1 MSTET
6 QSTEREIVAY
16 ATKGGK
22 LAKITTAVKTWGE
35 LKPLLK
41 AQGYDLNSLLAAEN
55 VNRADLVND
64 LAVLPEG
71 PFKVFLRPKQTKS
84 GADLPY
90 KEVRAKIQALIASD
104 GDAAKAHFNEGKNY
118 TTKKG
123 DELNVLLNSY
133 KGGSKTTTSSAK
145 AEPKKAEPKA
155 KKEAVKTEAPKAES
169 KASPKASEA
178 QEFSEEGCIKVAVEA
193 LSKIKSVDTT
203 AIISLVEDL
212 LTTPVKEAEPVKRE
226 PTEEELLAEEAKSF
240 LSGY

>member
-6 QSTEREIVAY
+6 QIAVREIVAY

-22 LAKITTAVKTWGE
+22 IAKINSDVKTWGE

-41 AQGYDLNSLLAAEN
+41 REGYDLNSLLAAESI
-55 VNRADLVND
+55 NRADLVND

-71 PFKVFLRPKQTKS
+71 PFRVFLRPKQTKS

-90 KEVRAKIQALIASD
+90 KEVRAKVQELIASD
-104 GDAAKAHFNEGKNY
+104 GDVAKAHFNEGKNY

-133 KGGSKTTTSSAK
+133 KGGSGTTSSAK
-145 AEPKKAEPKA
+145 AEPKKEEPK
-155 KKEAVKTEAPKAES
+155 APKAEE

-193 LSKIKSVDTT
+193 LSKIKSVNT
-203 AIISLVEDL
+203 ANVISLVKDL
-212 LTTPVKEAEPVKRE
+212 LNENVSAAAPVKKE
-226 PTEEELLAEEAKSF
+226 PTEEELLAAEAKAF
-240 LSGY
+240 MEGY

>member
-6 QSTEREIVAY
+6 QNAVREIVAY

-22 LAKITTAVKTWGE
+22 IAKINSDVKTWGE

-41 AQGYDLNSLLAAEN
+41 MEGYDLNSLLAAESI
-55 VNRADLVND
+55 NRADLVND

-71 PFKVFLRPKQTKS
+71 PFRVFLRPKQTKS

-90 KEVRAKIQALIASD
+90 KEVRAKVQELIASD
-104 GDAAKAHFNEGKNY
+104 GDVAKAHFNEGKNY

-133 KGGSKTTTSSAK
+133 KGGSGTTSSAK
-145 AEPKKAEPKA
+145 AEPE
-155 KKEAVKTEAPKAES
+155 KEAVKIEAPKAEE

-203 AIISLVEDL
+203 AIVSLVKDL
-212 LTTPVKEAEPVKRE
+212 LKGNVPAADPVKKE
-226 PTEEELLAEEAKSF
+226 PTEEELLAEEAKAF
-240 LSGY
+240 MEGY

>member
-6 QSTEREIVAY
+6 QNAVREIVAY

-22 LAKITTAVKTWGE
+22 IAKINSDVKTWGE

-41 AQGYDLNSLLAAEN
+41 REGYDLNSLLAAESI
-55 VNRADLVND
+55 NRADLVND

-71 PFKVFLRPKQTKS
+71 PFRVFLRPKQTKS

-90 KEVRAKIQALIASD
+90 KEVRAKVQELIASD
-104 GDAAKAHFNEGKNY
+104 GDVAKAHFNEGKNY

-133 KGGSKTTTSSAK
+133 KGGSGTTSSAK
-145 AEPKKAEPKA
+145 AEPKK
-155 KKEAVKTEAPKAES
+155 EAVKAEE

-178 QEFSEEGCIKVAVEA
+178 QEFSEEGCIEIAVEA
-193 LSKIKSVDTT
+193 LSKIKSVNT
-203 AIISLVEDL
+203 ANVISLVKDL
-212 LTTPVKEAEPVKRE
+212 LKGKATPVKKE
-226 PTEEELLAEEAKSF
+226 PTEEELLAAEAKAF
-240 LSGY
+240 MEGY

>member
-6 QSTEREIVAY
+6 QTAVREIVAY

-22 LAKITTAVKTWGE
+22 IAKINTDVKTWGE

-41 AQGYDLNSLLAAEN
+41 REGYDLNSLLAAESI
-55 VNRADLVND
+55 NRADLVND

-71 PFKVFLRPKQTKS
+71 PFRVFLRPKQTKS

-90 KEVRAKIQALIASD
+90 KEVRAKVQELIASD
-104 GDAAKAHFNEGKNY
+104 GDVAKAHFNEGKNY

-133 KGGSKTTTSSAK
+133 KGGSGTTSSAK
-145 AEPKKAEPKA
+145 VEP
-155 KKEAVKTEAPKAES
+155 KKEAVKAEE

-178 QEFSEEGCIKVAVEA
+178 QEVSEEGCIEIAVEA
-193 LSKIKSVDTT
+193 LSKIKSVNT
-203 AIISLVEDL
+203 ANVISLVKDL
-212 LTTPVKEAEPVKRE
+212 LNENVSAAPVKKE
-226 PTEEELLAEEAKSF
+226 PTEEELLAEEAKAF
-240 LSGY
+240 MEGY

>member
-6 QSTEREIVAY
+6 QTAVREIVAY

-22 LAKITTAVKTWGE
+22 IAKINSDVKTWGE

-41 AQGYDLNSLLAAEN
+41 MEGYDLNSLLAAESI
-55 VNRADLVND
+55 NRADLVND

-71 PFKVFLRPKQTKS
+71 PFRVFLRPKQTKS
-84 GADLPY
+84 GTDLPY
-90 KEVRAKIQALIASD
+90 KEVRAKVQELIAFD
-104 GDAAKAHFNEGKNY
+104 GDVAKAHFNEGKNY

-133 KGGSKTTTSSAK
+133 KVGSVTTSSAK
-145 AEPKKAEPKA
+145 AEPKKEEPK
-155 KKEAVKTEAPKAES
+155 APKAEE

-193 LSKIKSVDTT
+193 LSKIKSVNT
-203 AIISLVEDL
+203 ANVISLVKDL
-212 LTTPVKEAEPVKRE
+212 LNENVSAAAPVKKE
-226 PTEEELLAEEAKSF
+226 PTEEELLAEEAKAF
-240 LSGY
+240 MEGY

>member
-6 QSTEREIVAY
+6 QIAVREIVAY

-22 LAKITTAVKTWGE
+22 IAKINSDVKTWGE

-41 AQGYDLNSLLAAEN
+41 GEGYDLNSLLAAESI
-55 VNRADLVND
+55 NRADLVND

-71 PFKVFLRPKQTKS
+71 PFRVFLRPKQTKS

-90 KEVRAKIQALIASD
+90 KEVRAKVQELIASD
-104 GDAAKAHFNEGKNY
+104 GDVAKAHFNEGKNY

-133 KGGSKTTTSSAK
+133 KGGSGTTSSAK
-145 AEPKKAEPKA
+145 AEPKKEEPK
-155 KKEAVKTEAPKAES
+155 APKAEE

-193 LSKIKSVDTT
+193 LSKIKSVNT
-203 AIISLVEDL
+203 ANVISLVKDL
-212 LTTPVKEAEPVKRE
+212 LNENVSAAAPVKKE
-226 PTEEELLAEEAKSF
+226 PTEEEILAEEAKAF
-240 LSGY
+240 MEGY

>member
-6 QSTEREIVAY
+6 QNAVREIVAY

-22 LAKITTAVKTWGE
+22 IAKINTDVKTWGE

-41 AQGYDLNSLLAAEN
+41 IEGYDLNSLLAAESI
-55 VNRADLVND
+55 NRADLVND

-71 PFKVFLRPKQTKS
+71 PFRVFLRPKQTKS

-90 KEVRAKIQALIASD
+90 KEVRAKVQELIASD
-104 GDAAKAHFNEGKNY
+104 GDVAKAHFNEGKNY

-133 KGGSKTTTSSAK
+133 KGGSVTTSSAK
-145 AEPKKAEPKA
+145 AEPKK
-155 KKEAVKTEAPKAES
+155 EAIKAEE

-193 LSKIKSVDTT
+193 LSKIKSVNT
-203 AIISLVEDL
+203 ANVISLVKDL
-212 LTTPVKEAEPVKRE
+212 LNENVSAAAPVKKE
-226 PTEEELLAEEAKSF
+226 PTEEELLAEEAKAF
-240 LSGY
+240 MEGY

>member
-6 QSTEREIVAY
+6 QTAVREIVAY

-22 LAKITTAVKTWGE
+22 IAKINSDVKTWGE

-41 AQGYDLNSLLAAEN
+41 REGYDLNSLLAAESI
-55 VNRADLVND
+55 NRADLVND

-71 PFKVFLRPKQTKS
+71 PFRVFLRPKQTKS

-90 KEVRAKIQALIASD
+90 KEVRAKVQELIASD
-104 GDAAKAHFNEGKNY
+104 GDVAKAHFNEGKNY

-133 KGGSKTTTSSAK
+133 KGGSGTTSSAK
-145 AEPKKAEPKA
+145 AEPKKEEPK
-155 KKEAVKTEAPKAES
+155 APKAEE

-193 LSKIKSVDTT
+193 LSKIKSVNT
-203 AIISLVEDL
+203 ANVISLVKDL
-212 LTTPVKEAEPVKRE
+212 LNENVSAAAPVKKE
-226 PTEEELLAEEAKSF
+226 PTEEELLAEEAKAF
-240 LSGY
+240 MEGY

>member
-6 QSTEREIVAY
+6 QNAVREIVAY

-22 LAKITTAVKTWGE
+22 IAKINTDVKTWGE

-41 AQGYDLNSLLAAEN
+41 IEGYDLNSLLAAESI
-55 VNRADLVND
+55 NRADLVND

-71 PFKVFLRPKQTKS
+71 PFRVFLRPKQTKS

-90 KEVRAKIQALIASD
+90 KEVRAKVQELIASD
-104 GDAAKAHFNEGKNY
+104 GDVAKAHFNEGKNY

-133 KGGSKTTTSSAK
+133 KGGSGTTSSAK
-145 AEPKKAEPKA
+145 AET
-155 KKEAVKTEAPKAES
+155 KKEAVKAEE

-193 LSKIKSVDTT
+193 LSKIKSVNT
-203 AIISLVEDL
+203 ANVISLVKDL
-212 LTTPVKEAEPVKRE
+212 LNENVSAAAPVKKE
-226 PTEEELLAEEAKSF
+226 PTEEELLAAEAKAF
-240 LSGY
+240 MEGY

>member
-6 QSTEREIVAY
+6 QNAVREIVAY

-22 LAKITTAVKTWGE
+22 IAKINSDVKTWGE

-41 AQGYDLNSLLAAEN
+41 REGYDLNSLLAAESI
-55 VNRADLVND
+55 NRADLVND

-71 PFKVFLRPKQTKS
+71 PFRVFLRPKQTKS

-90 KEVRAKIQALIASD
+90 KEVRAKVQELIASD
-104 GDAAKAHFNEGKNY
+104 GDVAKAHFNEGKNY

-133 KGGSKTTTSSAK
+133 KGGSGTTSSAK
-145 AEPKKAEPKA
+145 AET
-155 KKEAVKTEAPKAES
+155 KKEAVKAEE

-193 LSKIKSVDTT
+193 LSKIKSVNT
-203 AIISLVEDL
+203 ANVISLVKDL
-212 LTTPVKEAEPVKRE
+212 LNENVSAAAPVKKE
-226 PTEEELLAEEAKSF
+226 PTEEELLAAEAKAF
-240 LSGY
+240 MEGY

>member
-6 QSTEREIVAY
+6 QIAVREIVAY

-22 LAKITTAVKTWGE
+22 IAKINSDVKTWGE

-41 AQGYDLNSLLAAEN
+41 REGYDLNSLLAAESI
-55 VNRADLVND
+55 NRADLVND

-71 PFKVFLRPKQTKS
+71 PFRVFLRPKQTKS

-90 KEVRAKIQALIASD
+90 KEVRAKVQALIASD
-104 GDAAKAHFNEGKNY
+104 GDVAKAHFNEGKNY

-133 KGGSKTTTSSAK
+133 KGGSGTTSSAK
-145 AEPKKAEPKA
+145 AEPKE
-155 KKEAVKTEAPKAES
+155 EVVKTEEKS
-169 KASPKASEA
+169 SPKASEA

-193 LSKIKSVDTT
+193 LSKIKSVNT
-203 AIISLVEDL
+203 ANVISLVKDL
-212 LTTPVKEAEPVKRE
+212 LNENVPAAAPEKKE
-226 PTEEELLAEEAKSF
+226 PTEKELLAEEAKAF
-240 LSGY
+240 MEGY

>member
-6 QSTEREIVAY
+6 QIAVREIVAY

-22 LAKITTAVKTWGE
+22 IAKINTDVKTWGE

-41 AQGYDLNSLLAAEN
+41 EEGYDLNSLLAAESI
-55 VNRADLVND
+55 NRADLVND
-64 LAVLPEG
+64 LAILPEG
-71 PFKVFLRPKQTKS
+71 PFRVFLRPKQTKS

-90 KEVRAKIQALIASD
+90 KEVRAKVQELIASD
-104 GDAAKAHFNEGKNY
+104 GDVAKAHFNEGKNY

-133 KGGSKTTTSSAK
+133 KGGSTATSSAK

-155 KKEAVKTEAPKAES
+155 KEEAVKAEE
-169 KASPKASEA
+169 KASSKASEA

-203 AIISLVEDL
+203 SVISLVKDL
-212 LTTPVKEAEPVKRE
+212 LKGNVLAAAPEKKE
-226 PTEEELLAEEAKSF
+226 PTEEEILAVEAKAF
-240 LSGY
+240 MAGY

>member
-6 QSTEREIVAY
+6 QNAVREIVAY

-22 LAKITTAVKTWGE
+22 IAKINSDVKTWGE

-41 AQGYDLNSLLAAEN
+41 MEGYDLNSLLAAESI
-55 VNRADLVND
+55 NRADLVSD
-64 LAVLPEG
+64 LAALPEG
-71 PFKVFLRPKQTKS
+71 PFRVFLRPKQTKS

-90 KEVRAKIQALIASD
+90 KEVRAKVQELIASD
-104 GDAAKAHFNEGKNY
+104 GDVAKAHFNEGKNY

-133 KGGSKTTTSSAK
+133 KGGSTATSSAK
-145 AEPKKAEPKA
+145 AEPKK
-155 KKEAVKTEAPKAES
+155 EAVKIEAPKAEE

-203 AIISLVEDL
+203 AIVSLVKDL
-212 LTTPVKEAEPVKRE
+212 LKGNVLAAAPVKKE
-226 PTEEELLAEEAKSF
+226 PTEEELLAAEAKAF
-240 LSGY
+240 MEGY

>member
-6 QSTEREIVAY
+6 QIAVREIVAY

-22 LAKITTAVKTWGE
+22 IAKINTDVKTWGE

-41 AQGYDLNSLLAAEN
+41 MEGYDLNSLLAAESI
-55 VNRADLVND
+55 NRADLVND

-71 PFKVFLRPKQTKS
+71 PFRVFLRPKQTKS

-90 KEVRAKIQALIASD
+90 KEVRAKVQELIASD
-104 GDAAKAHFNEGKNY
+104 GDVAKAHFNEGKNY

-133 KGGSKTTTSSAK
+133 KGGSGTTSSAK
-145 AEPKKAEPKA
+145 AEPKKEEPK
-155 KKEAVKTEAPKAES
+155 APKAEE

-193 LSKIKSVDTT
+193 LSKIKSVNT
-203 AIISLVEDL
+203 ANVISLVKDL
-212 LTTPVKEAEPVKRE
+212 LNENVSAAAPVKKE
-226 PTEEELLAEEAKSF
+226 PTEEDLLAEEAKAF
-240 LSGY
+240 MEGY

>member
-6 QSTEREIVAY
+6 QNAVREIVAY

-22 LAKITTAVKTWGE
+22 IAKINSDVKTWGE

-41 AQGYDLNSLLAAEN
+41 REGYDLNSLLAAESI
-55 VNRADLVND
+55 NRADLVND

-71 PFKVFLRPKQTKS
+71 PFRVFLRPKQTKS

-90 KEVRAKIQALIASD
+90 KEVRAKVQELIASD
-104 GDAAKAHFNEGKNY
+104 GDVAKAHFNEGKNY

-133 KGGSKTTTSSAK
+133 KGGSGTTSSAK
-145 AEPKKAEPKA
+145 AEPKKEEPK
-155 KKEAVKTEAPKAES
+155 APKAEE

-178 QEFSEEGCIKVAVEA
+178 QKFSEEGCIEVAVEA
-193 LSKIKSVDTT
+193 LSKIKSVNT
-203 AIISLVEDL
+203 ANVISLVKDL
-212 LTTPVKEAEPVKRE
+212 LNENVSAAAPVKKE
-226 PTEEELLAEEAKSF
+226 PTEEELLAEEAKAF
-240 LSGY
+240 MEGY

>member
-6 QSTEREIVAY
+6 QTAVREIVAY

-22 LAKITTAVKTWGE
+22 IAKINSDVKTWGE

-41 AQGYDLNSLLAAEN
+41 REGYDLNSLLAAESI
-55 VNRADLVND
+55 NRADLVND

-71 PFKVFLRPKQTKS
+71 PFRVFLRPKQTKS

-90 KEVRAKIQALIASD
+90 KEVRAKVQELIASD
-104 GDAAKAHFNEGKNY
+104 GDVAKAHFNEGKNY

-133 KGGSKTTTSSAK
+133 KGGSGTTSSAK
-145 AEPKKAEPKA
+145 AET
-155 KKEAVKTEAPKAES
+155 KKEAVKAEE

-178 QEFSEEGCIKVAVEA
+178 QEVSEEGCIEVAVEA
-193 LSKIKSVDTT
+193 LSKIKSVDT
-203 AIISLVEDL
+203 ADVISLVKDL
-212 LTTPVKEAEPVKRE
+212 LKGKATPVKKE
-226 PTEEELLAEEAKSF
+226 PTEEELLAEEAKAF
-240 LSGY
+240 MKGY

>member
-6 QSTEREIVAY
+6 QIAVREIVAY

-22 LAKITTAVKTWGE
+22 IAKINSDVKTWGE

-41 AQGYDLNSLLAAEN
+41 REGYDLNSLLAAESI
-55 VNRADLVND
+55 NRADLVND

-71 PFKVFLRPKQTKS
+71 PFRVFLRPKQTKS

-90 KEVRAKIQALIASD
+90 KEVRAKVQELIASD
-104 GDAAKAHFNEGKNY
+104 GDVAKAHFNEGKNY

-133 KGGSKTTTSSAK
+133 KGGSGTTSSAK
-145 AEPKKAEPKA
+145 AEP
-155 KKEAVKTEAPKAES
+155 KKEAVKTEAPKAEE

-193 LSKIKSVDTT
+193 LSKIKSVNT
-203 AIISLVEDL
+203 ANVISLVKDL
-212 LTTPVKEAEPVKRE
+212 LKGKKATPEKKE
-226 PTEEELLAEEAKSF
+226 PTEEELLAEEAKAF
-240 LSGY
+240 MKGY

>member
-6 QSTEREIVAY
+6 QIAVREIVAY

-22 LAKITTAVKTWGE
+22 IAKINSDVKTWGE

-41 AQGYDLNSLLAAEN
+41 REGYDLNSLLAAESI
-55 VNRADLVND
+55 NRADLVND

-71 PFKVFLRPKQTKS
+71 PFRIFLRPKQTKS

-90 KEVRAKIQALIASD
+90 KEVRAKVQELIASD
-104 GDAAKAHFNEGKNY
+104 GDVAKTHFNEGKNY

-133 KGGSKTTTSSAK
+133 KGGSVTTSSAK
-145 AEPKKAEPKA
+145 AEPKK
-155 KKEAVKTEAPKAES
+155 EAVKAEE

-178 QEFSEEGCIKVAVEA
+178 QEVSEEGCIEVAVEA

-203 AIISLVEDL
+203 AIISLVKDL
-212 LTTPVKEAEPVKRE
+212 LNENVSADPVKRE
-226 PTEEELLAEEAKSF
+226 PTEEELLAEEAKAF
-240 LSGY
+240 MRGY

>member
-6 QSTEREIVAY
+6 QIAVREIVAY

-22 LAKITTAVKTWGE
+22 IAKINTDVKTWGE

-41 AQGYDLNSLLAAEN
+41 REGYDLNSLLAAESI
-55 VNRADLVND
+55 NRADLVND

-71 PFKVFLRPKQTKS
+71 PFRVFLRPKQTKS

-90 KEVRAKIQALIASD
+90 KEVRAKVQEIIASD
-104 GDAAKAHFNEGKNY
+104 GDVAKAHFNEGKNY

-123 DELNVLLNSY
+123 DELNALLNSY
-133 KGGSKTTTSSAK
+133 KGGSTATSSAK

-155 KKEAVKTEAPKAES
+155 KEEVVKTEE
-169 KASPKASEA
+169 KASPKAKET

-203 AIISLVEDL
+203 GIISLVKDL
-212 LTTPVKEAEPVKRE
+212 LKGNVPAAPKKKE
-226 PTEEELLAEEAKSF
+226 PTEEEILAAEAEAF
-240 LSGY
+240 MEGY

>member
-6 QSTEREIVAY
+6 QTAVREIVAY

-22 LAKITTAVKTWGE
+22 IAKINSDVKTWGE

-41 AQGYDLNSLLAAEN
+41 REGYDLNSLLAAESI
-55 VNRADLVND
+55 NRADLVND

-71 PFKVFLRPKQTKS
+71 PFRVFLRPKQTKS

-90 KEVRAKIQALIASD
+90 KEVRAKVQELIASD
-104 GDAAKAHFNEGKNY
+104 GDVAKAHFNEGKNY

-133 KGGSKTTTSSAK
+133 KGGSVTTSSAK
-145 AEPKKAEPKA
+145 AEPKK
-155 KKEAVKTEAPKAES
+155 EAVKAEE

-193 LSKIKSVDTT
+193 LSKIKSVNT
-203 AIISLVEDL
+203 ANVISLVKDL
-212 LTTPVKEAEPVKRE
+212 LNENVSAAAPVKKE
-226 PTEEELLAEEAKSF
+226 PTEEELLAEEAKAF
-240 LSGY
+240 MEGY

>member
-6 QSTEREIVAY
+6 QNAVREIVAY

-22 LAKITTAVKTWGE
+22 IAKISTDAKTWGE

-41 AQGYDLNSLLAAEN
+41 REGYDLNSLLAAESI
-55 VNRADLVND
+55 NRADLVND

-71 PFKVFLRPKQTKS
+71 PFRVFLRPKQTKS

-90 KEVRAKIQALIASD
+90 KEVRAKVQELIASD
-104 GDAAKAHFNEGKNY
+104 GDVAKAHFNEGKNY

-133 KGGSKTTTSSAK
+133 KGGSGTTSSTK
-145 AEPKKAEPKA
+145 AETKKAEPKA
-155 KKEAVKTEAPKAES
+155 KEESVKAEEKS
-169 KASPKASEA
+169 SPKASEA

-193 LSKIKSVDTT
+193 LSKIKSVNT
-203 AIISLVEDL
+203 ANVISLVKDL
-212 LTTPVKEAEPVKRE
+212 LKGKATPVKKE
-226 PTEEELLAEEAKSF
+226 PTEEELLAAEAKAF
-240 LSGY
+240 MEGY

>member
-6 QSTEREIVAY
+6 QNAVREIVAY

-22 LAKITTAVKTWGE
+22 IAKINTDVKTWGE

-41 AQGYDLNSLLAAEN
+41 REGYDLNSLLAAESI
-55 VNRADLVND
+55 NRADLVND

-71 PFKVFLRPKQTKS
+71 PFRVFLRPKQTKS

-90 KEVRAKIQALIASD
+90 KEVRAKVQELIASD
-104 GDAAKAHFNEGKNY
+104 GDVAKAHFNEGKNY

-133 KGGSKTTTSSAK
+133 KGGSGAATSSTK
-145 AEPKKAEPKA
+145 AEPKTKA
-155 KKEAVKTEAPKAES
+155 EAPKAEE
-169 KASPKASEA
+169 KTSPKANEA

-203 AIISLVEDL
+203 NIISLVKDL
-212 LTTPVKEAEPVKRE
+212 LKVKTETAPVKRE
-226 PTEEELLAEEAKSF
+226 PTEEELLAAEAKAF
-240 LSGY
+240 MEGY

>member
-6 QSTEREIVAY
+6 QIAVREIVAY

-22 LAKITTAVKTWGE
+22 IAKINSDVKTWGE

-41 AQGYDLNSLLAAEN
+41 REGYDLNSLLAAESI
-55 VNRADLVND
+55 NRADLVND

-71 PFKVFLRPKQTKS
+71 PFRVFLRPKQTKS

-90 KEVRAKIQALIASD
+90 KEVRAKVQELIASD
-104 GDAAKAHFNEGKNY
+104 GDVAKAHFNEGKNY

-133 KGGSKTTTSSAK
+133 KGGSVTTSSAK
-145 AEPKKAEPKA
+145 AEPKK
-155 KKEAVKTEAPKAES
+155 EAVKAEE

-203 AIISLVEDL
+203 AIVSLVKDL
-212 LTTPVKEAEPVKRE
+212 LKGNVPAAAPVKKE
-226 PTEEELLAEEAKSF
+226 PTEEELLAEEAKAF
-240 LSGY
+240 MEGY

>member
-6 QSTEREIVAY
+6 QIAVREIVAY

-22 LAKITTAVKTWGE
+22 IAKINTAVRTWGE

-41 AQGYDLNSLLAAEN
+41 NEGYDLNSLLAAESI
-55 VNRADLVND
+55 NRADLVND

-71 PFKVFLRPKQTKS
+71 PFRVFLRPKQTKS

-90 KEVRAKIQALIASD
+90 KEVRAKVQELIASD
-104 GDAAKAHFNEGKNY
+104 GDVAKAHFNEGKNY

-133 KGGSKTTTSSAK
+133 KGGSGTTSSAK
-145 AEPKKAEPKA
+145 AEPKE
-155 KKEAVKTEAPKAES
+155 EVVKTEEKS
-169 KASPKASEA
+169 SPKASEA

-203 AIISLVEDL
+203 GVISLVKDL
-212 LTTPVKEAEPVKRE
+212 LKGNVPAAPEKKE
-226 PTEEELLAEEAKSF
+226 PTEEELLAEEAKAF
-240 LSGY
+240 MEGY

>member
-6 QSTEREIVAY
+6 QIAVREIVAY

-22 LAKITTAVKTWGE
+22 IAKINSDVKTWGE

-41 AQGYDLNSLLAAEN
+41 MEGYDLNSLLAAESI
-55 VNRADLVND
+55 NRADLVND

-71 PFKVFLRPKQTKS
+71 PFRVFLRPKQTKS

-90 KEVRAKIQALIASD
+90 KEVRAKVQELIASD
-104 GDAAKAHFNEGKNY
+104 GDVAKAHFNEGKNY

-133 KGGSKTTTSSAK
+133 KGGSGTTSSAK
-145 AEPKKAEPKA
+145 AEPKK
-155 KKEAVKTEAPKAES
+155 EAVKIEAPKAEE

-193 LSKIKSVDTT
+193 LSKIKSVDT
-203 AIISLVEDL
+203 ADVISLVKDL
-212 LTTPVKEAEPVKRE
+212 LKGNVPAAAPVKKE
-226 PTEEELLAEEAKSF
+226 PTEEELLAAEAKAF
-240 LSGY
+240 MKGY

>member
-6 QSTEREIVAY
+6 QIAVREIVAY

-22 LAKITTAVKTWGE
+22 IAKINSDVKTWGE

-41 AQGYDLNSLLAAEN
+41 REGYDLNSLLAAESI
-55 VNRADLVND
+55 NRADLVND

-71 PFKVFLRPKQTKS
+71 PFRVFLRPKQTKS

-90 KEVRAKIQALIASD
+90 KEVRAKVQELIASD
-104 GDAAKAHFNEGKNY
+104 GDVAKAHFNEGKNY

-133 KGGSKTTTSSAK
+133 KGGSGTTSSAK
-145 AEPKKAEPKA
+145 AEPKKEEPK
-155 KKEAVKTEAPKAES
+155 APKAEE

-193 LSKIKSVDTT
+193 LSKIKSVDT
-203 AIISLVEDL
+203 ADVISLVKDL
-212 LTTPVKEAEPVKRE
+212 LKGKATPVKKE
-226 PTEEELLAEEAKSF
+226 PTEEELLAEEAKAF
-240 LSGY
+240 MKGY

>member
-6 QSTEREIVAY
+6 QIAVREIVAY

-22 LAKITTAVKTWGE
+22 IAKINSDVKTWGE

-41 AQGYDLNSLLAAEN
+41 MEGYDLNSLLAAESI
-55 VNRADLVND
+55 NRADLVND

-71 PFKVFLRPKQTKS
+71 PFRVFLRPKQTKS

-90 KEVRAKIQALIASD
+90 KEVRAKVQELIASD
-104 GDAAKAHFNEGKNY
+104 GDVAKAHFNEGKNY

-133 KGGSKTTTSSAK
+133 NGGSTATSSAK
-145 AEPKKAEPKA
+145 AEPKKEEPK
-155 KKEAVKTEAPKAES
+155 APKAEE

-203 AIISLVEDL
+203 AIISLVKDL
-212 LTTPVKEAEPVKRE
+212 LKGKATPVKKE
-226 PTEEELLAEEAKSF
+226 PTEEELLAAEAKAF
-240 LSGY
+240 MKGY

>member
-1 MSTET
+1 MSAET
-6 QSTEREIVAY
+6 QIAVREIVAY

-22 LAKITTAVKTWGE
+22 IAKINSDVKTWGE
-35 LKPLLK
+35 LKLLLK
-41 AQGYDLNSLLAAEN
+41 REGYDLNSLLAAESI
-55 VNRADLVND
+55 NRADLVND

-71 PFKVFLRPKQTKS
+71 PFRVFLRPKQTKS

-90 KEVRAKIQALIASD
+90 KEVRAKVQELIASD
-104 GDAAKAHFNEGKNY
+104 GDVAKAHFNEGKNY

-133 KGGSKTTTSSAK
+133 KGGSVTTSSAK
-145 AEPKKAEPKA
+145 AEPKK
-155 KKEAVKTEAPKAES
+155 EAVKIEAPKAEE

-203 AIISLVEDL
+203 AIISLVKDL
-212 LTTPVKEAEPVKRE
+212 LKGNVPAAAPVKKE
-226 PTEEELLAEEAKSF
+226 PTEEELLAAEAKAF
-240 LSGY
+240 MEGY

>member
-6 QSTEREIVAY
+6 QTAVREIVAY

-22 LAKITTAVKTWGE
+22 IAKISTDAKTWGE
-35 LKPLLK
+35 LKPLLRIE
-41 AQGYDLNSLLAAEN
+41 GYDLNSLLAAESI
-55 VNRADLVND
+55 NRADLVND

-71 PFKVFLRPKQTKS
+71 PFRVFLRPKQTKS

-90 KEVRAKIQALIASD
+90 KEVRAKVQELIASD
-104 GDAAKAHFNEGKNY
+104 GDVAKAHFNEGKNY

-133 KGGSKTTTSSAK
+133 KGGSGTTSSAK
-145 AEPKKAEPKA
+145 AET
-155 KKEAVKTEAPKAES
+155 KKEAVKAEE

-193 LSKIKSVDTT
+193 LSKIKSVNT
-203 AIISLVEDL
+203 ANVISLVKDL
-212 LTTPVKEAEPVKRE
+212 LNENVSVAAPVKKE
-226 PTEEELLAEEAKSF
+226 PTEEELLAEEAKAF
-240 LSGY
+240 MEGY

>member
-6 QSTEREIVAY
+6 QNAVREIVAY

-22 LAKITTAVKTWGE
+22 IAKINSDVKTWGE

-41 AQGYDLNSLLAAEN
+41 REGYDLNSLLAAESI
-55 VNRADLVND
+55 NRADLVND

-71 PFKVFLRPKQTKS
+71 PFRVFLRPKQTKS

-90 KEVRAKIQALIASD
+90 KEVRAQVQELIASD
-104 GDAAKAHFNEGKNY
+104 GDVAKAHFNEGKNY

-133 KGGSKTTTSSAK
+133 KGGSGTTSSAK
-145 AEPKKAEPKA
+145 AET
-155 KKEAVKTEAPKAES
+155 KKEAVKAEE

-203 AIISLVEDL
+203 DVISLVKAL
-212 LTTPVKEAEPVKRE
+212 LKGNVPAAAPVKKE
-226 PTEEELLAEEAKSF
+226 PTEEELLAEEAKAF
-240 LSGY
+240 MEGY

>member
-6 QSTEREIVAY
+6 QNAVREIVAY

-22 LAKITTAVKTWGE
+22 IAKINSDVKTWGE

-41 AQGYDLNSLLAAEN
+41 GEGYDLDSLLAAESI
-55 VNRADLVND
+55 NRADLVND

-71 PFKVFLRPKQTKS
+71 PFRVFLRPKQTKS

-90 KEVRAKIQALIASD
+90 KEVRAKVQELIASD
-104 GDAAKAHFNEGKNY
+104 GDVAKAHFNEGKNY

-133 KGGSKTTTSSAK
+133 KGGSGTTSSAK
-145 AEPKKAEPKA
+145 AEPKK
-155 KKEAVKTEAPKAES
+155 EAVKIEAPKAEE

-193 LSKIKSVDTT
+193 LSKIKSVNT
-203 AIISLVEDL
+203 ANVISLVKDL
-212 LTTPVKEAEPVKRE
+212 LNENVPAAAPVKKE
-226 PTEEELLAEEAKSF
+226 PTEEELLAEEAKAF
-240 LSGY
+240 MEGY

>member
-6 QSTEREIVAY
+6 QIAVREIVAY

-22 LAKITTAVKTWGE
+22 IAKINSDVKTWGE

-41 AQGYDLNSLLAAEN
+41 REGYDLNSLLAAESI
-55 VNRADLVND
+55 NRADLVND

-71 PFKVFLRPKQTKS
+71 PFRVFLRPKQTKS

-90 KEVRAKIQALIASD
+90 KEVRAKVQELIASD
-104 GDAAKAHFNEGKNY
+104 GDVAKAHFNEGKNY

-133 KGGSKTTTSSAK
+133 KGGSGTTSSAK
-145 AEPKKAEPKA
+145 AEPKKEEPK
-155 KKEAVKTEAPKAES
+155 APKAEE

-193 LSKIKSVDTT
+193 LSKIKSVNT
-203 AIISLVEDL
+203 ANVISLVKDL
-212 LTTPVKEAEPVKRE
+212 LNENVPAAAPVKKE
-226 PTEEELLAEEAKSF
+226 PTEEDLLAAEAKAF
-240 LSGY
+240 MEGY

>member
-6 QSTEREIVAY
+6 QIAVREIVAY

-22 LAKITTAVKTWGE
+22 IAKINSDVKTWGE

-41 AQGYDLNSLLAAEN
+41 MEGYDLNSLLAAESI
-55 VNRADLVND
+55 NRADLVND

-71 PFKVFLRPKQTKS
+71 PFRVFLRPKQTKS

-90 KEVRAKIQALIASD
+90 KEVRAKVQELIASD
-104 GDAAKAHFNEGKNY
+104 GDVAKAHFNEGKNY

-133 KGGSKTTTSSAK
+133 KGGSATTSSAK
-145 AEPKKAEPKA
+145 AEPKKEEPK
-155 KKEAVKTEAPKAES
+155 APKAEE

-178 QEFSEEGCIKVAVEA
+178 QEFSEEDCIKVAVEA
-193 LSKIKSVDTT
+193 LSKIKSVNT
-203 AIISLVEDL
+203 ANVISLVKDL
-212 LTTPVKEAEPVKRE
+212 LNENVSAAAPVKKE
-226 PTEEELLAEEAKSF
+226 PTEEELLAAEAKAF
-240 LSGY
+240 MEGY

>member
-6 QSTEREIVAY
+6 QTAVREIVAY

-22 LAKITTAVKTWGE
+22 IAKINTDVKTWGE

-41 AQGYDLNSLLAAEN
+41 REGYDLNSLLAAESI
-55 VNRADLVND
+55 NRADLVND

-71 PFKVFLRPKQTKS
+71 PFRVFLRPKQTKS
-84 GADLPY
+84 GTDLPY
-90 KEVRAKIQALIASD
+90 KEVRAKVQELIASD
-104 GDAAKAHFNEGKNY
+104 GDVAKAHFNEGKNY

-133 KGGSKTTTSSAK
+133 KGGSVTTSSAK
-145 AEPKKAEPKA
+145 AEPKKEEPK
-155 KKEAVKTEAPKAES
+155 APKAEE

-193 LSKIKSVDTT
+193 LSKIKSVNT
-203 AIISLVEDL
+203 ANVISLVKDL
-212 LTTPVKEAEPVKRE
+212 LNENVSAAPVKKE
-226 PTEEELLAEEAKSF
+226 PTEEELLAEEAKAF
-240 LSGY
+240 MEGY

>member
-6 QSTEREIVAY
+6 QIAVREIVAY

-22 LAKITTAVKTWGE
+22 IAKINSDVKTWGE

-41 AQGYDLNSLLAAEN
+41 REGYDLNSLLAAESI
-55 VNRADLVND
+55 NRADLVND

-71 PFKVFLRPKQTKS
+71 PFRVFLRPKQTKS

-90 KEVRAKIQALIASD
+90 KEVRAKVQELIASD
-104 GDAAKAHFNEGKNY
+104 GDVAKTHFNEGKNY

-133 KGGSKTTTSSAK
+133 KGGSTATSSAK
-145 AEPKKAEPKA
+145 AEPKKEEPK
-155 KKEAVKTEAPKAES
+155 APKAEE

-178 QEFSEEGCIKVAVEA
+178 QEVSEEGCIKVAVEA
-193 LSKIKSVDTT
+193 LSKIKSVNT
-203 AIISLVEDL
+203 ANVISLVKDL
-212 LTTPVKEAEPVKRE
+212 LNENVSAAPVKKE
-226 PTEEELLAEEAKSF
+226 PTEEELLAEEAKAF
-240 LSGY
+240 MEGY

>member
-6 QSTEREIVAY
+6 QNAVREIVAY

-22 LAKITTAVKTWGE
+22 IAKINSDVKTWGE

-41 AQGYDLNSLLAAEN
+41 REGYDLNSLLAAESI
-55 VNRADLVND
+55 NRADLVND

-71 PFKVFLRPKQTKS
+71 PFRVFLRPKQTKS

-90 KEVRAKIQALIASD
+90 KEVRAKVQELIASD
-104 GDAAKAHFNEGKNY
+104 GDVAKAHFNEGKNY

-133 KGGSKTTTSSAK
+133 KGGSGTTSSAK
-145 AEPKKAEPKA
+145 AEPKK
-155 KKEAVKTEAPKAES
+155 EAVKAEE
-169 KASPKASEA
+169 KASPKASED
-178 QEFSEEGCIKVAVEA
+178 QEVSEEGCIKVAVEA

-203 AIISLVEDL
+203 AIISLVKDL
-212 LTTPVKEAEPVKRE
+212 LKGNVPAAAPVKKE
-226 PTEEELLAEEAKSF
+226 PTEEELLAAEAKAF
-240 LSGY
+240 MEGY

>member
-6 QSTEREIVAY
+6 QIAVREIVAY

-22 LAKITTAVKTWGE
+22 IAKINSDVKTWGE

-41 AQGYDLNSLLAAEN
+41 MEGYDLNSLLAAESI
-55 VNRADLVND
+55 NRADLVND

-71 PFKVFLRPKQTKS
+71 PFRVFLRPKQTKS

-90 KEVRAKIQALIASD
+90 KEVRAKVQELIASD
-104 GDAAKAHFNEGKNY
+104 GDVAKAHFNEGKNY

-133 KGGSKTTTSSAK
+133 KGGSGTTSSAK
-145 AEPKKAEPKA
+145 AEPKKEEPK
-155 KKEAVKTEAPKAES
+155 APKAEE

-193 LSKIKSVDTT
+193 LSKIKSVNT
-203 AIISLVEDL
+203 ANVISLVKDL
-212 LTTPVKEAEPVKRE
+212 LNENVPAAAPVKKE
-226 PTEEELLAEEAKSF
+226 PTEEELLAAEAKAF
-240 LSGY
+240 MEGY